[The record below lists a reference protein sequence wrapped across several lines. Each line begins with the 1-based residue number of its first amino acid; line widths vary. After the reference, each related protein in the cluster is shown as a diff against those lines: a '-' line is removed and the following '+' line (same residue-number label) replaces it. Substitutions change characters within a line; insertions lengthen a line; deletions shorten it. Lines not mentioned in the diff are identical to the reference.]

1 MYQQCPGAVGPVP
14 DGTRLGQPFGI
25 SRWMRSSG
33 GLCLPAREREL
44 AWAALPRGADH
55 PDKREAGAPLLAIF
69 GPDAFAADAFEQPHR
84 AAPARVPQL
93 ANQPGVSAAA
103 VAPPASA

>member
-55 PDKREAGAPLLAIF
+55 PDKREAGPPYSRSSAQMRSPQTHSNMLTV
-69 GPDAFAADAFEQPHR
+69 QPR
-84 AAPARVPQL
+84 L
-93 ANQPGVSAAA
+93 VSNNL
-103 VAPPASA
+103 PISLG